1 MENASKALIMAA
13 EILIGIILLSIFVL
27 AFQSCGN
34 FADRIND
41 NIEITNIQ
49 EFNSKFTIYEE
60 KNLEIHDIISILNL
74 VDEYNNQEDENGNTR
89 DDYYKIT
96 IDGNARITKED
107 NIMDKYNQYGF
118 TVKITEYNETT
129 GLVKKIRIN
138 KFEKKDN

>member
-49 EFNSKFTIYEE
+49 EFNSKFTIYEG
-60 KNLEIHDIISILNL
+60 KDLRIHDIISIKNL
-74 VDEYNNQEDENGNTR
+74 VDEYNNAEDENGNTR
-89 DDYYKIT
+89 GDYYEIKI
-96 IDGNARITKED
+96 IGNANIKLKNLNDEMPTYEDKIFLVRITK
-107 NIMDKYNQYGF
+107 
-118 TVKITEYNETT
+118 YNEET
-129 GLVKKIRIN
+129 GLVKEIRIDI
-138 KFEKKDN
+138 KKIT